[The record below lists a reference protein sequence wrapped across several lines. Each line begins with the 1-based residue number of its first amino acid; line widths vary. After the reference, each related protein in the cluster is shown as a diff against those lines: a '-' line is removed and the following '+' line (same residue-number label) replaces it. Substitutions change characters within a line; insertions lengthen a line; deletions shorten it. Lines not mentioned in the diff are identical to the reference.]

1 VRCTNLCPGDVA
13 EFALEE
19 GRGRTPD
26 ALPAMMTGEDVAE
39 IVVFVLTRPR
49 THRILETAIRPM
61 TETSWG

>member
-1 VRCTNLCPGDVA
+1 VA